1 MDTKEGL
8 MLSRG
13 RFAMILKLGGA
24 RETKPPEE
32 DLFAVVI
39 LSVIKSRRVISLS
52 LKG

>member
-1 MDTKEGL
+1 

-24 RETKPPEE
+24 LETKPPAE

-39 LSVIKSRRVISLS
+39 LSVIKSRRVISLP